1 MIYEW
6 TEGSRFTV
14 AAQVAGEELERI
26 RARHDGELEPAVVVK
41 ESRSRKSP
49 LHGCFE
55 WNDARAAQLHR
66 EEQARLLIRSVR
78 IAEDAA
84 EPQRAYVNVK
94 TADGSRYIP
103 TSVAMADALMRR
115 QVLQDAMILLQG
127 VRQRLSSLK
136 RFERISTAIDNLE
149 GEIEREI
156 KKVDGPKRKAA
167 PAKKSGAR
175 RAAVAGATL

>member
-1 MIYEW
+1 MIFEW
-6 TEGSRFTV
+6 TEGSRFSIP
-14 AAQVAGEELERI
+14 AQAAGEELERI
-26 RARHDGELEPAVVVK
+26 RARHRGELEPSVVVK
-41 ESRSRKSP
+41 ESRSRSSP
-49 LHGCFE
+49 LHACFE
-55 WNDARAAQLHR
+55 WDNARAAQLHR

-94 TADGSRYIP
+94 TAEGSRYIP

-136 RFERISTAIDNLE
+136 RFERISTALDSLE

-156 KKVDGPKRKAA
+156 KKADRPKRKAT
-167 PAKKSGAR
+167 PAKKSGTR
-175 RAAVAGATL
+175 KAAAAGATL